1 MSDQGERPRWA
12 ESDDAGEGTPE
23 PGRQAGAGRSSEE
36 DGHDVWGKVEEPRDE
51 HPDVRPAETAARI
64 EPKTVPEPRG
74 LLTATPGADEPED
87 EPGTALEPVDRKV
100 APVPSAP
107 AWEGELFDG
116 DADGDGDT
124 RYVAPSGDA
133 GPGKPGRPSS
143 GNWQMPS
150 WMADEESADREL
162 EGSTADAPFDE
173 PSGRSRILLFG
184 GIGLLVVALAAAGGV
199 YYLKHRGSDPA
210 PKGSTAGLRRTSAPA
225 GVPAAELPP
234 DRPLRTFAG
243 TPSRVAGHV
252 SDTGSGLLYPRF
264 ARPWQ
269 TPTKKN
275 KLAVP
280 GWSGQQILVTER
292 HAGRIWYGQFLT
304 GTLQPTL
311 RSAYS
316 GPQSVKTVT
325 AMAAK
330 GLEESYYAFPH
341 RSAPLASEALT
352 VGGHRGWLVASY
364 YAYKRPPFRATG
376 EVVATAV
383 IDTGRGTPALVFASL
398 PNTNKKLWPD
408 LNRFFAQ
415 LKVLPAS

>member
-12 ESDDAGEGTPE
+12 ESDDAGEGTPA
-23 PGRQAGAGRSSEE
+23 AGAGRSGDE
-36 DGHDVWGKVEEPRDE
+36 DGRDVWGKAEEPRDE
-51 HPDVRPAETAARI
+51 RPAERAAEPAARI

-74 LLTATPGADEPED
+74 LLTAAPDADEP

-100 APVPSAP
+100 APVPSGP

-116 DADGDGDT
+116 DADGDADT

-162 EGSTADAPFDE
+162 DGATGSPFDE

-210 PKGSTAGLRRTSAPA
+210 PAKGTLRRTSAPA
-225 GVPAAELPP
+225 AVPSAALPP

-243 TPSRVAGHV
+243 TPSRIAGRV

-269 TPTKKN
+269 TPSKKN
-275 KLAVP
+275 KLGVP

-292 HAGRIWYGQFLT
+292 HAGRLWYGQFLT

-316 GPQSVKTVT
+316 GPQSVKSVT
-325 AMAAK
+325 ALAAK

-364 YAYKRPPFRATG
+364 YAYRRPPFRATG

-383 IDTGRGTPALVFASL
+383 IDTGRETPALVFASL